1 MSSSTKPQKAMKQDY
16 IAKVRYTNNLPPPPL
31 NPKFIAYNTTDPVS
45 AKQEGEHLM
54 ASLFRKENFQN
65 LMERIDDQLGL
76 DLNLINNHGFLSEE
90 KIEAIGKLKYDQLHP
105 KDRVLLRDAG
115 IGRISKNEPGVSF
128 LRRTEYISERPL
140 SKGSSG
146 LSTASEE
153 LKNKERLSKDEH
165 FDADSQL
172 AKIEEGF
179 TAANESL
186 YDLKKLKHP
195 RKKHLKAVNAW
206 PLLPD
211 TSMMDN
217 NLFDLKFTGS
227 ASIERE
233 IKQQNRGKVNK
244 ELINKA
250 LESALFKPIRSE
262 EGEWISMF
270 RVDNEDQIKSL
281 YEKLHSTKR
290 EQPINLLDEEEEEA
304 EEFKFKYNKNYDM
317 TVHAFQHDNEELA
330 IKFVP
335 ADDADTE
342 QLSGRPIKKRKT
354 AYYYPIKGK
363 VDLKK
368 HRASTNSEINKF
380 IRERTFD
387 GINFKLREPTT
398 NELKKMDKVRSE
410 YDPMEYEGEEEEDQ
424 EEEEEESSQLQ
435 TQAVR
440 NDKESSTEQEE
451 LPAEE

>member
-1 MSSSTKPQKAMKQDY
+1 MKQDY

-31 NPKFIAYNTTDPVS
+31 NPKFIAYNTTDAVS
-45 AKQEGEHLM
+45 SKQEGEYLM

-76 DLNLINNHGFLSEE
+76 NLNLINNHGFLSDE

-140 SKGSSG
+140 SKGSAG
-146 LSTASEE
+146 LSTTNEE
-153 LKNKERLSKDEH
+153 AKNKERLSKDEH

-172 AKIEEGF
+172 NKIEEGF
-179 TAANESL
+179 TLANDTLNDFSR
-186 YDLKKLKHP
+186 LKHP
-195 RKKHLKAVNAW
+195 RKKHLKAVGAW

-211 TSMMDN
+211 TSMLDN
-217 NLFDLKFTGS
+217 IFYNLKFTGS

-233 IKQQNRGKVNK
+233 LKQQNRGKANK

-250 LESALFKPIRSE
+250 LESAIFKPIKSE
-262 EGEWISMF
+262 EGEWASMF
-270 RVDNEDQIKSL
+270 RVEDEEQIKNL
-281 YEKLHSTKR
+281 YDKLHSTKR
-290 EQPINLLDEEEEEA
+290 EQPINLLDDEEEEEIMD
-304 EEFKFKYNKNYDM
+304 EFKFKYNKNYDM
-317 TVHAFQHDNEELA
+317 GFHEFQHINEELA

-335 ADDADTE
+335 VDNVNNEA
-342 QLSGRPIKKRKT
+342 QLSGRSIKKRKI

-363 VDLKK
+363 IDLKK
-368 HRASTNSEINKF
+368 HRASTNTEINKF

-398 NELKKMDKVRSE
+398 SELKKMDTIRSE
-410 YDPMEYEGEEEEDQ
+410 YDPMDYEGEDEDEDEEDEGNEDLSQ
-424 EEEEEESSQLQ
+424 IHTQNVKEGRESSSEHEA
-435 TQAVR
+435 TPTV
-440 NDKESSTEQEE
+440 E
-451 LPAEE
+451 